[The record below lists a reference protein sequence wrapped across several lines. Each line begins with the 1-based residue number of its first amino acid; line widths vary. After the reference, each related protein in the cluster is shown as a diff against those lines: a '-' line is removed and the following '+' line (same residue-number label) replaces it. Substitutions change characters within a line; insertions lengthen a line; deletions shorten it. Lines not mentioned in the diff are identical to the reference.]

1 MGNYFFREKEKEM
14 SLVEVNQERVLDVY
28 LNVYSN
34 LSDQLIGARIY
45 QSGAEEEYIGTNAG
59 HYSIIIDKNGESDD
73 DDHPVGLEIHL
84 VMKDAMNSTETGFKV
99 SERTANSTK
108 LIKTVKVGK
117 ALLIKTKEYVEG
129 DDFDRDII
137 IRNRFH
143 ESFYTFIKEKCGGD
157 NSWVRN
163 NNCHNFAKYCL
174 EEELHLKWPETV
186 QSPCDNYPFLLDI
199 LKIQKSASIQ
209 TNQSSRIN

>member
-1 MGNYFFREKEKEM
+1 MGNYFSREKEKEM

-34 LSDQLIGARIY
+34 SSDQLIGARIY
-45 QSGAEEEYIGTNAG
+45 QKGAVEEYIGTNAG
-59 HYSIIIDKNGESDD
+59 HYSIIIDKNGES

-143 ESFYTFIKEKCGGD
+143 KSFYTFIKEKCGGD
-157 NSWVRN
+157 NSWCGK

-199 LKIQKSASIQ
+199 LKIQKSIQ
-209 TNQSSRIN
+209 TNQSS